1 MQNEIKVSPSLESYW
16 MQDLQNTATEGKV
29 AEKKTTR
36 KFIVDTK
43 ENESIIS
50 EFSEEESMQEENM
63 IADELIN
70 PAAKGYISKD
80 IF

>member
-1 MQNEIKVSPSLESYW
+1 MQNELKISPSLESYW
-16 MQDLQNTATEGKV
+16 MQELQNKATNGKV
-29 AEKKTTR
+29 PEKKTTR

>member
-1 MQNEIKVSPSLESYW
+1 MQNELKISPGLESYW
-16 MQDLQNTATEGKV
+16 MQELQNTATNGKV
-29 AEKKTTR
+29 PEKKTTR

>member
-50 EFSEEESMQEENM
+50 EFSEEESMQEEN
-63 IADELIN
+63 ITADELN
-70 PAAKGYISKD
+70 NTSTTGYVKKD